1 MQVNESSDNP
11 GGSVCAADASAN
23 VYGWPAPP
31 LGATIAVY
39 GNASVP
45 VGRFGLSSDGVAIG
59 STSSAERGVRELPE
73 KPPAIS
79 TRPSLKVVAVC
90 PCRVTIRLP
99 APIKP
104 DPGTKRSI
112 EAIAGRLLL
121 ASVVPPTSNTDPSGC
136 AVAVWRN
143 RGLSVLPALVN
154 CPVDGSNSSGVT
166 SRDWALKVGPPP
178 TISTRQSPVAVA
190 VWEER
195 PVAIG
200 PVGIDEPNERSTTS
214 ALAPLPNHRCPP
226 ATRTDASHPH
236 KGLPAGEGG
245 RGAGGR
251 YRGDDKEPLG
261 LEVRVARA

>member
-79 TRPSLKVVAVC
+79 TRPSLNAVAVC

-99 APIKP
+99 APTKP

-154 CPVDGSNSSGVT
+154 CPVDGSNSSGVR
-166 SRDWALKVGPPP
+166 SRAWELKVGTPP
-178 TISTRQSPVAVA
+178 TISTRPSPVAVA
-190 VWEER
+190 VCEAR

-200 PVGIDEPNERSTTS
+200 PVGIDEPNARSTTS
-214 ALAPLPNHRCPP
+214 ALAPLPNPKYPP
-226 ATRTDASHPH
+226 AEGKDGAPPH
-236 KGLPAGEGG
+236 GGFPAGQP
-245 RGAGGR
+245 R
-251 YRGDDKEPLG
+251 
-261 LEVRVARA
+261 RVPILKIPPD